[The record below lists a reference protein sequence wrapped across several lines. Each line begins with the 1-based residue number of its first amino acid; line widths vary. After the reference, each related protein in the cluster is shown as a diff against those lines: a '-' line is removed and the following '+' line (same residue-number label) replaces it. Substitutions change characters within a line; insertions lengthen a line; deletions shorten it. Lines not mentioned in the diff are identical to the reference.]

1 MNVIDNRKDGI
12 LVQTFGDLCIGSVYE
27 DKDGD
32 ICIKTDKDRCIFF
45 DGSMWNPIGESD
57 KATVKLL
64 STNLE
69 ICGYHKI

>member
-12 LVQTFGDLCIGSVYE
+12 LVQTFGDLRIGDVYE

-32 ICIKTDKDRCIFF
+32 ICIKTDKDRCIFL
-45 DGSMWNPIGESD
+45 DGEIWHSMGESE
-57 KATVKLL
+57 KEVVKLL

-69 ICGYHKI
+69 VLGYRRV

>member
-12 LVQTFGDLCIGSVYE
+12 LVQAFGDLCIGDVYE
-27 DKDGD
+27 DKDGE
-32 ICIKTDKDRCIFF
+32 ICIKTDKDRCIYF
-45 DGSMWNPIGESD
+45 DGEIWLSIGESE

-69 ICGYHKI
+69 VLGYRKV